1 VGLVS
6 PLDLEELMSPRKPT
20 VDDLDDT
27 DDEDGALEEE
37 NTRETDLDLRVHDE
51 ADAGL
56 GGLPRDTEEP
66 EER

>member
-1 VGLVS
+1 
-6 PLDLEELMSPRKPT
+6 MSPRKPT
-20 VDDLDDT
+20 LDDLDDL

-37 NTRETDLDLRVHDE
+37 LAQETDLDLTVHDE

-56 GGLPRDTEEP
+56 GGVPEDTEES

>member
-1 VGLVS
+1 
-6 PLDLEELMSPRKPT
+6 MSPRKPT

>member
-1 VGLVS
+1 
-6 PLDLEELMSPRKPT
+6 MSPRKPT
-20 VDDLDDT
+20 VDDLDDI

-37 NTRETDLDLRVHDE
+37 IAQETDLDLTVHDE

-56 GGLPRDTEEP
+56 GGMPANSEES